1 MAQRT
6 LPNLGLTGFF
16 DLGEDGWKDEMD
28 LNLLRLSVLVQG
40 GVIDKLPA
48 EIVSPTAG
56 DVIILDEA
64 HPTEPN
70 AVAVY
75 DDGAWVY
82 IAPNEGWLMYNQT
95 EDYYEKFDGT
105 VWAELATGG
114 AGGVEEAPE
123 DGTPYA
129 RQDAGWVAVT
139 GGAGGS
145 GGPASGVEGVLPDQS
160 FGAAFIDM
168 TGATEDR
175 NDGFTATA
183 TGYQVPR
190 AGWYIASF
198 GGKWDANTGLGRQV
212 LIRAVHSTE
221 GNKDFRHS
229 QPADSI
235 HNDPWMATSGL
246 FYLEAGDEVQYYAAC
261 NDSATFFRGMR
272 FSLVEIQKGA
282 VSSGGGSS
290 EPQSAK
296 GTSLART
303 TSQTIANVTQTD
315 VVFDSPAIKDD
326 ESLFDGTS
334 TVTIAT
340 TGWYVLS
347 ASVAWDGGDS
357 SNVFNYAV
365 ININSQG
372 FSRPRSLATDERQPE
387 QSVSRIEYLTA
398 GDTIKLTVR
407 HTDGGNKNIL
417 DARLGV
423 LLVETGGGS
432 GGSGSDVELSRQY
445 KVATPGDGFIDIP
458 LDEFD
463 ATEFEI
469 IAHGRPSADAAIYA
483 RLSNDNA
490 ATFLSGSADYKHRA
504 SNSDNKINLVSQT
517 VGSGRPWIAEFR
529 LAGMNGGAETEY
541 FMLSGT
547 GYDVS
552 NSGSGGE
559 FVIGGY
565 PNALGAEDYN
575 GIRIYCSAGNMDN
588 ISVTVVPKL
597 RSVAAGSGTTGG
609 KTRVEATDLLFE
621 SGNAS
626 EWGAPANFTVAS
638 TYEGLVAP
646 GGQNAIYRTTGFGA
660 GTFNRTVDLTSQFS
674 DAELDA
680 GSIFEMQTFL
690 GRWSADNDTV
700 EVRFQFLD
708 GSDIAVGPEFYF
720 INNDN
725 ILGDIWQPKGGRFL
739 IPAGT
744 RKFKVTVN
752 VTNNTSSTANVAFS
766 GVMAWIEKQT

>member
-145 GGPASGVEGVLPDQS
+145 G
-160 FGAAFIDM
+160 
-168 TGATEDR
+168 
-175 NDGFTATA
+175 
-183 TGYQVPR
+183 
-190 AGWYIASF
+190 
-198 GGKWDANTGLGRQV
+198 
-212 LIRAVHSTE
+212 
-221 GNKDFRHS
+221 
-229 QPADSI
+229 
-235 HNDPWMATSGL
+235 
-246 FYLEAGDEVQYYAAC
+246 
-261 NDSATFFRGMR
+261 
-272 FSLVEIQKGA
+272 
-282 VSSGGGSS
+282 
-290 EPQSAK
+290 
-296 GTSLART
+296 
-303 TSQTIANVTQTD
+303 
-315 VVFDSPAIKDD
+315 
-326 ESLFDGTS
+326 
-334 TVTIAT
+334 
-340 TGWYVLS
+340 
-347 ASVAWDGGDS
+347 
-357 SNVFNYAV
+357 
-365 ININSQG
+365 
-372 FSRPRSLATDERQPE
+372 
-387 QSVSRIEYLTA
+387 
-398 GDTIKLTVR
+398 
-407 HTDGGNKNIL
+407 
-417 DARLGV
+417 
-423 LLVETGGGS
+423 
-432 GGSGSDVELSRQY
+432 SDVELSRQY

-463 ATEFEI
+463 ASEFEI
-469 IAHGRPSADAAIYA
+469 IAHGRPSADCAIYA

-490 ATFLSGSADYKHRA
+490 ATFFSGAADYKHRA

-529 LAGMNGGAETEY
+529 LAGMNGGVETEY
-541 FMLSGT
+541 FMLGGT
-547 GYDVS
+547 GYDVN
-552 NSGSGGE
+552 NSGSGDE

-565 PNALGAEDYN
+565 PNALANEDYN

-597 RSVAAGSGTTGG
+597 RSIAAGGGTTGG
-609 KTRVEATDLLFE
+609 KTRVQATDLLFE

-638 TYEGLVAP
+638 TYEGLDAP

-660 GTFNRTVDLTSQFS
+660 GTFSRIVDLTSQFS

-700 EVRFQFLD
+700 GVRFQFLD

-720 INNDN
+720 TNNDN

-752 VTNNTSSTANVAFS
+752 VTNNTGGTANVAFS
-766 GVMAWIEKQT
+766 GVMAWVEEQT